1 VSGTADVTADGGKR
15 AALGP
20 GDVFGEIAMLAAGH
34 RTASVVATSPMRV
47 IALFKRDVEA
57 LEQEAPEVV
66 KRLRSL
72 ANERRDAKLDPT

>member
-1 VSGTADVTADGGKR
+1 
-15 AALGP
+15 
-20 GDVFGEIAMLAAGH
+20 MLAAGH

-57 LEQEAPEVV
+57 LEQEAPEIV

-72 ANERRDAKLDPT
+72 ANERRDARLDRT